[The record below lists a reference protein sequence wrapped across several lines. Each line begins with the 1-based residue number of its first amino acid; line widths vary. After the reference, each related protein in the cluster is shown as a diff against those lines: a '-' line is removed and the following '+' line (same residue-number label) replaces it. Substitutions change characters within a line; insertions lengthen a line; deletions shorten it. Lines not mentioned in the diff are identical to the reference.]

1 VKAIAVEAKTR
12 FFKFSSKRVS
22 RLRECN
28 EKRILKNFFFHVI
41 PACGS
46 AGYMKRDELELTEA
60 QRKRVEGALDT
71 VPFAKLL
78 GIQVEEVVE
87 GRSVLTMP
95 VRPDLKQN
103 HGVVHGGAIA
113 SLIDSA
119 MAFAIIPL
127 LAEKERT
134 TTVDLTIHYLRPLT
148 EGVAK
153 STARVVRAGRRVITV
168 SAEVVDHKEQLVAT
182 AVSTYLR
189 LTPDAN

>member
-1 VKAIAVEAKTR
+1 MFAT
-12 FFKFSSKRVS
+12 
-22 RLRECN
+22 
-28 EKRILKNFFFHVI
+28 
-41 PACGS
+41 
-46 AGYMKRDELELTEA
+46 LTEA

-71 VPFAKLL
+71 VPYAKLL
-78 GIQVEEVVE
+78 GIQLEDVVE
-87 GRSVLTMP
+87 GRSVLTMR
-95 VRPDLKQN
+95 VRADLKQN

-127 LAEKERT
+127 LSDNERT

-153 STARVVRAGRRVITV
+153 SSARVVRAGRRVIV
-168 SAEVVDHKEQLVAT
+168 VAAEVLDHNEKLVAT

-189 LTPDAN
+189 LTPDAD

>member
-1 VKAIAVEAKTR
+1 M
-12 FFKFSSKRVS
+12 FP
-22 RLRECN
+22 N
-28 EKRILKNFFFHVI
+28 
-41 PACGS
+41 
-46 AGYMKRDELELTEA
+46 LTEA
-60 QRKRVEGALDT
+60 QRTRVEGALDT

-78 GIQVEEVVE
+78 GIQLEDVSE

-95 VRPDLKQN
+95 IRADLKQN
-103 HGVVHGGAIA
+103 HGVAHGGAIA

-153 STARVVRAGRRVITV
+153 STARVVRAGRRVVVV

-189 LTPDAN
+189 LAPDAD